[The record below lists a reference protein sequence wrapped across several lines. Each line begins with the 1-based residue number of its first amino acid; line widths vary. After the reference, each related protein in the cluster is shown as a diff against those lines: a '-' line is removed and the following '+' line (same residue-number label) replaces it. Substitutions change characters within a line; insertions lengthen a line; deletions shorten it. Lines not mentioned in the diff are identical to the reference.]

1 MSPIRTLRH
10 GYTTGS
16 CAASASKAATLAL
29 LRQEDVKEVEITLP
43 RGERVVF
50 KVHSC
55 SFDKESAR
63 CSVIKD
69 AGDDPDVT
77 NGAEIEATVG
87 SRQSAVGSQ
96 EFKKAFE
103 FTVNDSRFTVYG
115 GKGVGVITKPG
126 LALPVGEPAINP
138 VPRKMIAQA
147 VQEASEQFT
156 IHDSRFTVTISV
168 PEGERIAKSTLNER
182 LGIIGGISI
191 LGTTGIVKPIST
203 KAWADTISVA
213 LDVAKA
219 AGLAEVVLTTG
230 RTSERVAVETLKL
243 PQEAYI
249 QMGDHVG
256 YTLKECVK
264 KGFNKITIAGQ
275 FGKFTKIA
283 TGEFETNVRDSTLE
297 LKTLA
302 DIVSS
307 VGAGFKPAP
316 TIQEIADKILNGNTA
331 RHAFSILNENGM
343 GEVIKDVCRKVCE
356 NSCNYLNVE
365 AGLKP
370 ASTKVEIHCMLVGY
384 EGEVVFAV

>member
-1 MSPIRTLRH
+1 MSPIRELRH

-16 CAASASKAATLAL
+16 CAAAAAKAATLAL
-29 LRQEDVKEVEITLP
+29 LKQECVKDVEITLP
-43 RGERVVF
+43 RGERVIF
-50 KVHSC
+50 NIHSC
-55 SFDKESAR
+55 TFDRESAR

-77 NGAEIEATVG
+77 NGAEICAEAFT
-87 SRQSAVGSQ
+87 SASSEFRVRSS

-103 FTVNDSRFTVYG
+103 FSVNDSHFAIYG
-115 GKGVGVITKPG
+115 GRGVGVITKPG

-138 VPRKMIAQA
+138 VPRRMIQQA
-147 VQEASEQFT
+147 IEDVMSS
-156 IHDSRFTVTISV
+156 SRIQHHSSIEVVISV
-168 PEGERIAKSTLNER
+168 PDGESIAKSTLNER
-182 LGIIGGISI
+182 LGILGGISI

-219 AGLAEVVLTTG
+219 AGLEEVVLTTG

-256 YTLKECVK
+256 YTLKECVN
-264 KGFNKITIAGQ
+264 KGFKKVTIAGQ

-283 TGEFETNVRDSTLE
+283 SGEFETNVRDSTLE

-302 DIVSS
+302 DMVNNEN
-307 VGAGFKPAP
+307 VAA
-316 TIQEIADKILNGNTA
+316 KILNGNTA
-331 RHAFSILNENGM
+331 RHAFSILKEEGLD
-343 GEVIKDVCRKVCE
+343 GVVKDVCRKVCE
-356 NSCNYLNVE
+356 NSVNFL
-365 AGLKP
+365 AGDCRGGVTPPLP
-370 ASTKVEIHCMLVGY
+370 CLQVRGMLVGY
-384 EGEVVFAV
+384 EGEIVFAI

>member
-1 MSPIRTLRH
+1 MSPVRPLRH

-16 CAASASKAATLAL
+16 CAAAAAKAAAIAL
-29 LRQEDVKEVEITLP
+29 LRQEDVKEVEIALP
-43 RGERVVF
+43 KGERVTF
-50 KVHSC
+50 EVHSC

-77 NGAEIEATVG
+77 NGAEIAATV
-87 SRQSAVGSQ
+87 SSQQSAVGSQ
-96 EFKKAFE
+96 PEIEIK
-103 FTVNDSRFTVYG
+103 G
-115 GKGVGVITKPG
+115 GKGVGIITKPG

-138 VPRKMIAQA
+138 VPRQMITQA
-147 VQEASEQFT
+147 VQEVLEQL
-156 IHDSRFTVTISV
+156 TVIVSV

-256 YTLKECVK
+256 YTLNECVK

-283 TGEFETNVRDSTLE
+283 SGEFETNVRDSTLE

-302 DIVSS
+302 DMADNEIV
-307 VGAGFKPAP
+307 AA
-316 TIQEIADKILNGNTA
+316 KILNGNTA
-331 RHAFSILNENGM
+331 RHAFYILKEEGM
-343 GEVIKDVCRKVCE
+343 DEVIGDVCRKVCE
-356 NSCNYLNVE
+356 NSVNFLKSS
-365 AGLKP
+365 GLP
-370 ASTKVEIHCMLVGY
+370 QIEVRCMLVGY
-384 EGEVVFAV
+384 EGEIVFAV